1 LTRVAIRR
9 LLLAALLLLFVL
21 HNDFWQWD
29 DATPLWGLPVGLT
42 YHIVYCIVAALVMWL
57 LVRFAWPE
65 ELGSPPER

>member
-1 LTRVAIRR
+1 MSRAAVRR
-9 LLLAALLLLFVL
+9 LLLAALLLVFVL

-42 YHIVYCIVAALVMWL
+42 YHIVYCLVAALLMWL